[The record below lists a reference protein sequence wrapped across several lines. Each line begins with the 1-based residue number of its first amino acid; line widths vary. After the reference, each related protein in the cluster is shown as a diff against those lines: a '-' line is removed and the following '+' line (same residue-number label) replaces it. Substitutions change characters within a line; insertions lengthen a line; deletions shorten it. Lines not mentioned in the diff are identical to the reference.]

1 MTNPNPNPKSLTTRW
16 MIEPAT
22 QMHRRSVGGS
32 ICASVVIGGHRWS
45 SVVIGGHRWSSV
57 VIGGHRWSSV
67 DSEAF
72 GWWEHGVEVWNA

>member
-1 MTNPNPNPKSLTTRW
+1 MDDRAGNADAQAFGWWEHLCIS
-16 MIEPAT
+16 
-22 QMHRRSVGGS
+22 
-32 ICASVVIGGHRWS
+32 
-45 SVVIGGHRWSSV
+45 GHRWSSV